1 MFFFIMFLAGM
12 VCTSNVDFPIT
23 CIFGPGLVI
32 WDILQYEWDQIC
44 DFLLKSILILH
55 YSHFSIVS

>member
-1 MFFFIMFLAGM
+1 MFLAGM
-12 VCTSNVDFPIT
+12 VCTSNVDFYIT
-23 CIFGPGLVI
+23 CNFGPGLVI

-44 DFLLKSILILH
+44 DFLLKSILILQ

>member
-1 MFFFIMFLAGM
+1 MFLAGM

-23 CIFGPGLVI
+23 CTFGLGLVI

-44 DFLLKSILILH
+44 DFLLKSILILQ

>member
-1 MFFFIMFLAGM
+1 MFLAGM

-23 CIFGPGLVI
+23 CTFGPGLVI
-32 WDILQYEWDQIC
+32 WDILQYEWDQIF
-44 DFLLKSILILH
+44 DFLLKSILILQ